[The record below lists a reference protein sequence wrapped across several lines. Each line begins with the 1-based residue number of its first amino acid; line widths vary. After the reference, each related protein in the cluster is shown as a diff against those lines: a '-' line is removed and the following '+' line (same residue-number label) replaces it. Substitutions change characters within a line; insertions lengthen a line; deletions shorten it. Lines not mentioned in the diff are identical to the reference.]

1 MQDVYLTLPV
11 GTVIRD
17 RYVIEGLLGKGGYGS
32 VYLVR
37 DKRVKGNL
45 FALKELIDSSKQERD
60 RFTFECEVLR
70 RLDHSSLP
78 RVYHVFSNDADL
90 RAYMLM
96 DYIDG
101 PNLEV
106 LRKQQP
112 DQRFSLSQTLKIM
125 KPIMD
130 AVSYLHHQQP
140 PIIHR
145 DIKPANIIAPSTGD
159 EAVLVDFGIAKE
171 YEPDSTTTSVRRCS
185 PGYGAPEQYSSG
197 TNTRTDIY
205 GLGATFYA
213 LLSGIVPADAFYRM
227 IQLGSNAPDTLEPIS
242 KFVPDL
248 PELVADAIHRALS
261 ISIYGRF
268 ASVEEFWQALTADL
282 REEEKLKSEPT
293 VVTSSVTAT
302 PPSISAE
309 QEVQGKT
316 HELEP
321 LVAASTPVS
330 NDGASD
336 ADDAT
341 IVAERKS
348 PSIQPPAQPPERERT
363 ALQPVKPPGSR
374 ASKVGIITGFSLL
387 LLLIAVSVGA
397 AFWSYS
403 VNQSG
408 TSMASKSQ
416 TATAHVRQTSKQ
428 HQRTTPTV
436 SLTPISTPI
445 GNGEFIAG
453 TYNGSMFDV
462 TTQQTSTIFIVVRQT
477 RGSGAISGTFTFKSP
492 SQGAYPL
499 SGVVDAQGN
508 FAFTV
513 QPGAGQ
519 TPLYFHGSVQPG
531 IYLRGY
537 FCSSSVN
544 HCDAD
549 ASYFNVGPRF

>member
-1 MQDVYLTLPV
+1 MLIAVPP
-11 GTVIRD
+11 TVITP
-17 RYVIEGLLGKGGYGS
+17 L
-32 VYLVR
+32 
-37 DKRVKGNL
+37 
-45 FALKELIDSSKQERD
+45 
-60 RFTFECEVLR
+60 
-70 RLDHSSLP
+70 
-78 RVYHVFSNDADL
+78 
-90 RAYMLM
+90 
-96 DYIDG
+96 
-101 PNLEV
+101 
-106 LRKQQP
+106 
-112 DQRFSLSQTLKIM
+112 
-125 KPIMD
+125 
-130 AVSYLHHQQP
+130 
-140 PIIHR
+140 
-145 DIKPANIIAPSTGD
+145 
-159 EAVLVDFGIAKE
+159 
-171 YEPDSTTTSVRRCS
+171 

-248 PELVADAIHRALS
+248 PESVADAIHRALS

-268 ASVEEFWQALTADL
+268 ASVEEFWQALTADS

-462 TTQQTSTIFIVVRQT
+462 TTQQRSF
-477 RGSGAISGTFTFKSP
+477 
-492 SQGAYPL
+492 
-499 SGVVDAQGN
+499 
-508 FAFTV
+508 
-513 QPGAGQ
+513 PGYRSDSCKRCQMG
-519 TPLYFHGSVQPG
+519 GG
-531 IYLRGY
+531 R
-537 FCSSSVN
+537 
-544 HCDAD
+544 
-549 ASYFNVGPRF
+549 